1 MYDEPQHSIVHK
13 WLLMTDPQDP
23 ASEAKVLHP
32 CSVMPLNPCTYVS
45 VLTHPYN
52 LLSQG
57 YLKISV
63 NILGPGDVAVVS
75 WLCTV
80 E

>member
-1 MYDEPQHSIVHK
+1 MYDEPQHGIVHK

-32 CSVMPLNPCTYVS
+32 CSAAESMYI
-45 VLTHPYN
+45 LTHPYN
-52 LLSQG
+52 VLSQG

-63 NILGPGDVAVVS
+63 NVLGPGDEAVVS
-75 WLCTV
+75 LLCTV